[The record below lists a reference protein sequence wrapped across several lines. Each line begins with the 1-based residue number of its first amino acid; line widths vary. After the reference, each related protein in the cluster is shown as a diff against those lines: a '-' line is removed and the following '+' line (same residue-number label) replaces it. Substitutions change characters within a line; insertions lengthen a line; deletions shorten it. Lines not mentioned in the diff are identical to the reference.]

1 MTLHWGPRGE
11 EVRASDTDSYYLE
24 ADTPEGGRDVETQ
37 AGDGD
42 REEEDDGEE
51 KGAEINVG

>member
-11 EVRASDTDSYYLE
+11 EAPASEIDTYYLE
-24 ADTPEGGRDVETQ
+24 ADTPEGGRDVDTQ